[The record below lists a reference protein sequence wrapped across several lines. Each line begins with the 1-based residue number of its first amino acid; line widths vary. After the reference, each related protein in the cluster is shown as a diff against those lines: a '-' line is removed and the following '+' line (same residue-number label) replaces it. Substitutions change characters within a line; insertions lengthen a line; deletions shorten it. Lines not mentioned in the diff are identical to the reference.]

1 MFRKCKHFF
10 LWFNYKL
17 CERKRKFTHRAVSHS
32 EADDGGSTIITYT
45 IFGKRD
51 LYRTSI
57 SELLEDE
64 NLVQNFNP
72 LQAVKFGV
80 IALGDILFSAPQS
93 DRETKYEEIKNKM
106 FEKE

>member
-1 MFRKCKHFF
+1 MFRKFKQFF

-17 CERKRKFTHRAVSHS
+17 YERKRTFTHRAISYS
-32 EADDGGSTIITYT
+32 EGGSGSTIIAYT

-51 LYRTSI
+51 LYKISI

-80 IALGDILFSAPQS
+80 IALGDILFSASQN
-93 DRETKYEEIKNKM
+93 DREIKYEEIKNKM
-106 FEKE
+106 FERE